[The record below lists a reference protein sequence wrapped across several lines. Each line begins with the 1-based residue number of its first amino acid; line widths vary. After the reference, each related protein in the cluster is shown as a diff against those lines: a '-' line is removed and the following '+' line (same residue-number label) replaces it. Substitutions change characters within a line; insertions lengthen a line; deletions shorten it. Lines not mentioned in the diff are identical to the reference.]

1 MSDRA
6 DLHHALRR
14 AIDPI
19 GLMQRVAEEVLQLVS
34 RAEGALVG
42 LTIPADVLTYV
53 CGSGYLAGRLGRP
66 VPLDSSLVGL
76 AVRTGETLRC
86 DDTAVDDRVDRASCT
101 AYGVVSCVC
110 VPLWRH
116 SDAIGVL
123 TVSSSRRNAFDDG
136 DVRTLTKLAS
146 FVSVVIGAAEDMS
159 GVTKALLS
167 PATLGTGEGGDDDLV
182 AEERFVANVLSP
194 GTLGRLEARHRVEH
208 VLETRDFGH
217 QYQPIFDLWN
227 GTLFAVEALAR
238 FKGRPTRPPDQWFS
252 EAQDVGLGIDLELAS
267 LEGALASLLELPSD
281 LSVCVNLGPE
291 ALASGEA
298 VQLLLE
304 SEPSRIIVELTEQV
318 RVDDYPRLDTA
329 IRRLRRHGARLA
341 IDDTG
346 AGFSSLAHI
355 LKLAPDVIKLDRALT
370 TGIDADP
377 VRRALASALVTFA
390 GQTRS
395 EIVAEGIETEG
406 ELSMLSELGI
416 RFGQGYFLG
425 RPCPLGSL
433 RWKPAHTVPAGQL
446 AGVSEALSEAAAGML
461 AARVKGS

>member
-1 MSDRA
+1 M
-6 DLHHALRR
+6 
-14 AIDPI
+14 
-19 GLMQRVAEEVLQLVS
+19 
-34 RAEGALVG
+34 
-42 LTIPADVLTYV
+42 
-53 CGSGYLAGRLGRP
+53 
-66 VPLDSSLVGL
+66 
-76 AVRTGETLRC
+76 
-86 DDTAVDDRVDRASCT
+86 
-101 AYGVVSCVC
+101 
-110 VPLWRH
+110 
-116 SDAIGVL
+116 
-123 TVSSSRRNAFDDG
+123 
-136 DVRTLTKLAS
+136 
-146 FVSVVIGAAEDMS
+146 
-159 GVTKALLS
+159 
-167 PATLGTGEGGDDDLV
+167 
-182 AEERFVANVLSP
+182 
-194 GTLGRLEARHRVEH
+194 
-208 VLETRDFGH
+208 
-217 QYQPIFDLWN
+217 
-227 GTLFAVEALAR
+227 
-238 FKGRPTRPPDQWFS
+238 
-252 EAQDVGLGIDLELAS
+252 
-267 LEGALASLLELPSD
+267 
-281 LSVCVNLGPE
+281 NLGPE